1 MKKLDWTDWDEVMLE
16 IALIEKKTGTPEFFK
31 DVVDGGL
38 PKNKGWIYTN
48 NELSDHIGR
57 VLEME
62 KELIEN
68 VTVTVKKG
76 EKILFEGCFKNYELS
91 HQRELE
97 TIYGRLNDYSFGQA
111 VGLNPIAGS
120 ERVIISL
127 SGQIKNNLKI
137 KVDDKKNK
145 MPDYWEIQKKLE
157 DAWEAVAHSAVY
169 DSPVTERTLERARKK
184 IEASKDDEGFRYDL
198 YSEAFENLKQ
208 AWEFVKVG
216 DALPLQV
223 IIGMVNQAAHD
234 ILSLR
239 IFLTLPMEKLYPL
252 KMR

>member
-1 MKKLDWTDWDEVMLE
+1 M
-16 IALIEKKTGTPEFFK
+16 
-31 DVVDGGL
+31 
-38 PKNKGWIYTN
+38 
-48 NELSDHIGR
+48 
-57 VLEME
+57 EME

-91 HQRELE
+91 QQRELE

-127 SGQIKNNLKI
+127 SEQIKNNPKI
-137 KVDDKKNK
+137 KIDDNK
-145 MPDYWEIQKKLE
+145 TPDQEIQKELE
-157 DAWEAVAHSAVY
+157 NAWEAVAHSVVY
-169 DSPVTERTLERARKK
+169 DPPVTEKALETARKK
-184 IEASKDDEGFRYDL
+184 IESSKDDEGFRYDL
-198 YSEAFENLKQ
+198 YSKAFENLKQ
-208 AWEFVKVG
+208 AWEFKLG

-223 IIGMVNQAAHD
+223 IIGMVNQAAYD

-239 IFLTLPMEKLYPL
+239 IS
-252 KMR
+252 MR